1 MNIWK
6 TLLLGMLVTGSAVSA
21 PVELDKVAVIVND
34 GVILQSDI
42 DTATKTLRANAKK
55 SGQALPDADVL
66 NEQIVDKLIID
77 TLQTQE
83 ADRIGVRID
92 DTRLNQAIEEIA
104 RNNNQTIDETL
115 GGHCQR
121 RGELR
126 RVSRTNS

>member
-55 SGQALPDADVL
+55 AGKPYPML
-66 NEQIVDKLIID
+66 
-77 TLQTQE
+77 T
-83 ADRIGVRID
+83 
-92 DTRLNQAIEEIA
+92 
-104 RNNNQTIDETL
+104 
-115 GGHCQR
+115 C
-121 RGELR
+121 
-126 RVSRTNS
+126 